1 MILGKLIWMGLMMV
15 VDDEISQYGDSLR
28 SFVIFNLQWRLDD
41 DSEEDV
47 GIDDFKK
54 NFSLQRSSYSFF
66 SYDLKLIS
74 SDMFS
79 FQM

>member
-54 NFSLQRSSYSFF
+54 NFSL
-66 SYDLKLIS
+66 
-74 SDMFS
+74 
-79 FQM
+79 

>member
-1 MILGKLIWMGLMMV
+1 MV

-41 DSEEDV
+41 DSKEDV

-54 NFSLQRSSYSFF
+54 NFSL
-66 SYDLKLIS
+66 
-74 SDMFS
+74 
-79 FQM
+79 